1 MQEIS
6 RYNRLLSTVRNS
18 LSNLDKGLSGLVLI
32 SEDLELIMHSV
43 SENKV
48 PELWKFCY
56 HSIKPLSSWIN
67 DLDKRI

>member
-48 PELWKFCY
+48 P
-56 HSIKPLSSWIN
+56 
-67 DLDKRI
+67 